1 MRLAHF
7 DVILET
13 LTPLHIGTGE
23 EWQVDADF
31 VVEEGRNGERFARLI
46 DVGAALLDMTPEE
59 IASIRE
65 GRIAAAIGERG
76 RERHTIALLPVRG
89 PGNVTRT
96 RALQRLSDGRPYIP
110 GTTVKGSIRT
120 ALLRALAAQDAIA
133 RLPGG
138 ETRDPRR
145 AAAHIE
151 EGAFGV
157 ALGGGERPPQFPN
170 RDLNRLIR
178 VSDFLPQGDVPVA
191 FVNMSAHRLGEA
203 PLRQRAAPIP
213 IWCEA
218 IEPGAKFQGTIT
230 VEVRSPLWDAM
241 SEAQRAR
248 VERPFY
254 TWSQAGRRLLEIERD
269 AWQRGPEAVRT
280 SVLEFLDGALARNEI
295 TVNLGWGGGWR
306 SKTLADRI
314 PTDRLRAIAE
324 RYGLNRW
331 KGRDFPER
339 FPVTRK
345 VAWTAKDPLPPGWV
359 RVLRRRQG
367 GEG

>member
-1 MRLAHF
+1 MRLVRF

-31 VVEEGRNGERFARLI
+31 VVEEGRNGQRLARLV

-65 GRIAAAIGERG
+65 GRIAAAIGEKG

-96 RALQRLSDGRPYIP
+96 RALQRLPDGRPYIP

-120 ALLRALAAQDAIA
+120 ALLRTLAEQDAIA

-151 EGAFGV
+151 EETFGV
-157 ALGGGERPPQFPN
+157 ALGGAERPPQFPN
-170 RDLNRLIR
+170 RDVNRLIR
-178 VSDFLPQGDVPVA
+178 VTDFLPQDDVPVA
-191 FVNMSAHRLGEA
+191 FVNVSAHRLGEA

-230 VEVRSPLWDAM
+230 VEVDSPLWNAM
-241 SEAQRAR
+241 SDAQRQSLN
-248 VERPFY
+248 RPFP
-254 TWSQAGRRLLEIERD
+254 TWSEAGRRLLKMERG
-269 AWQRGPEAVRT
+269 AWQRGPEDVRT
-280 SVLEFLDGALARNEI
+280 SVLGFLDEALARNEI

-314 PTDRLRAIAE
+314 PAARLLAIADQ
-324 RYGLNRW
+324 YGLNRW

-345 VAWTAKDPLPPGWV
+345 VAWTAKGPLPPGWV
-359 RVLRRRQG
+359 RVWRRRQG
-367 GEG
+367 SER